1 MFEPTGADFGVGR
14 EKRGVEKAF
23 GGREG
28 ARFVRE
34 KAGDGGVDGRV
45 EVVGGGERL
54 NESDVGGASGG
65 ERRGGQNELLER
77 GERQF
82 SAQKREEKTRRK
94 AAFRFGEDGA
104 KRRVGDDE
112 IANGN
117 EPGASP
123 ASRAAN
129 RRDDRFRR

>member
-23 GGREG
+23 GGRER
-28 ARFVRE
+28 ARFVRKE
-34 KAGDGGVDGRV
+34 AGDGVGDGRV
-45 EVVGGGERL
+45 EGVGGDERL
-54 NESDVGGASGG
+54 NESDVDGAGSVEG
-65 ERRGGQNELLER
+65 RGGKNELLER
-77 GERQF
+77 GERVF
-82 SAQKREEKTRRK
+82 SAQKREKKTWRK

-104 KRRVGDDE
+104 EGRVGDDE

-117 EPGASP
+117 ESGAPS

>member
-28 ARFVRE
+28 TRFVRE
-34 KAGDGGVDGRV
+34 ESGDGGVDGRV

-54 NESDVGGASGG
+54 NEPDVGGARSV

-82 SAQKREEKTRRK
+82 SAQKREKKTRRK
-94 AAFRFGEDGA
+94 TAFRFGEDGA
-104 KRRVGDDE
+104 ERRVGDDE
-112 IANGN
+112 IASGN
-117 EPGASP
+117 EPGAAS